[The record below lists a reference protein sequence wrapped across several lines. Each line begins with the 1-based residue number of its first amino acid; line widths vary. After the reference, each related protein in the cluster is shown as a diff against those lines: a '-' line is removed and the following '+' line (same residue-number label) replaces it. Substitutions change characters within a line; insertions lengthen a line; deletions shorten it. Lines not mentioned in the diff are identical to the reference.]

1 MVLVAYKPISPMVL
15 VGLMVMAIHFLHAGR
30 KRATLPEAEES
41 MTTTTEFIT
50 ALFCQGDDQLAGFP
64 KHPEA
69 RLCPSE
75 VVTLG
80 LLHALT
86 GVGNRAFYRWLTRD
100 YRALFPQLPERTR
113 LFRLFRTHH
122 DWTQIFL
129 AAPTVLGVI
138 DTYGIELIHP
148 MRAGRSPQQIGRKGL
163 SNYRWIVGGKLCLL
177 LNQWGLIVGW
187 ACATANVADNTF
199 QWLIRQCEEQ
209 MIVLSDT
216 GFHAAEGDPAN
227 LKLCQRGAWQDRML
241 VETVLSMLTLVC
253 HLTKVMHRGWAYFQA
268 RLAFTMAAFNVLVQ
282 WHGLRPY
289 ASGFVPLSIA
299 EFSL

>member
-1 MVLVAYKPISPMVL
+1 MVLVACKPMNLIVL
-15 VGLMVMAIHFLHAGR
+15 VGLLVMAIHFLHAGR
-30 KRATLPEAEES
+30 KCATLPGAEES
-41 MTTTTEFIT
+41 MTTTIECIT
-50 ALFCQGDDQLAGFP
+50 ALFYEVDEQMGAIS

-69 RLCPSE
+69 HLWPSE

-80 LLHALT
+80 LLHALK
-86 GVGNRAFYRWLTRD
+86 GEGNRPFSRWLTRD
-100 YRALFPQLPERTR
+100 YRPLFPRLPERTR
-113 LFRLFRTHH
+113 LFRLLKTHQ
-122 DWTQIFL
+122 DWTQVFL
-129 AAPTVLGVI
+129 ATPTALGVI

-148 MRAGRSPQQIGRKGL
+148 MREGRSPQQIGRKGL
-163 SNYRWIVGGKLCLL
+163 SNHRWIVGGKLCLL

-187 ACATANVADNTF
+187 DCGTANVADNTF
-199 QWLIRQCEEQ
+199 QWLIQQCDGR

-216 GFHAAEGDPAN
+216 GFHAAEGDPTN
-227 LKLCQRGAWQDRML
+227 LKLCQRGEWQDRML

-253 HLTKVMHRGWAYFQA
+253 HFKKVMHRGWAYFQA

-282 WHGLRPY
+282 WYGLQPN